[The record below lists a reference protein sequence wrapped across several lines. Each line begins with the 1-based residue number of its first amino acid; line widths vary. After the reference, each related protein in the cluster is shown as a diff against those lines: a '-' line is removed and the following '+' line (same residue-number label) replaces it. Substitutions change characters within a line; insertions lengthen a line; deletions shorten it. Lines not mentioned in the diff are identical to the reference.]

1 MAERFDVIV
10 VGGGAMGTA
19 AAWNL
24 ARRGRR
30 TLVLE
35 RFGFGHAEGSSG
47 GPTRIFRLVYGVP
60 HYVAMARQ
68 ARGSWDELQD
78 ASGVELLR
86 TTGGLDLDPGPATP
100 AALRTVGIGFEQLTG
115 SAANERW
122 PALRLAPA
130 AEALFQ
136 ADGGVLR
143 AADTVT
149 ALASLAGAAGAALLE
164 NTTVQQVRALG
175 EEAEVV
181 TRSGDRFRAA
191 VVVIAAGPWAGDLL
205 RGAGV
210 EVALQ
215 PSQEQVS
222 YFALEEPASLPTI
235 IDWGAEPRTPPYLVP
250 DPWEAGHFKIG
261 LHRSGPPVD
270 PEAPHLEVDAA
281 RLHRVQ
287 DYAATRIAPNRD
299 LDRTDTCRYTNT
311 PDEDFV
317 LDRVGP
323 VVVASPCSGHGFKFV
338 PLMGIAIADLATGA
352 EPPFP
357 VAPFRADRDALRI
370 PG

>member
-1 MAERFDVIV
+1 MAERYDVIV

-47 GPTRIFRLVYGVP
+47 GPTRIFRYVYDVP
-60 HYVAMARQ
+60 HYAAMAVQ
-68 ARGSWDELQD
+68 AHGPWAELQD

-86 TTGGLDLDPGPATP
+86 MTGGLDLDRVPS
-100 AALRTVGIGFEQLTG
+100 AAEALASVGVAFELLSG
-115 SAANERW
+115 AAANERW
-122 PALRLAPA
+122 PSLRLSATA
-130 AEALFQ
+130 QALFQ

-149 ALASLAGAAGAALLE
+149 ALARLAGSAGATLLE
-164 NTTVQQVRALG
+164 DTTVDAVRLSEDG
-175 EEAEVV
+175 VEIR
-181 TRSGDRFRAA
+181 TGGGDVYRAPVA
-191 VVVIAAGPWAGDLL
+191 VIAAGPWAAGLL
-205 RGAGV
+205 HGAGIDL
-210 EVALQ
+210 ALQ

-222 YFALEEPASLPTI
+222 YFVLEHPAPMPTL

-250 DPWEAGHFKIG
+250 DPWEPGHFKVG

-270 PEAPHLEVDAA
+270 PDAPRLAIDEERLERVRGYVAA
-281 RLHRVQ
+281 
-287 DYAATRIAPNRD
+287 RIAPHRD
-299 LDRTDTCRYTNT
+299 LERTDTCRYTNT

-317 LDRVGP
+317 LDRSGP
-323 VVVASPCSGHGFKFV
+323 LVIASPCSGHGFKFV

-357 VAPFRADRDALRI
+357 LGPFRADRASLHE
-370 PG
+370 PV